1 MRRTPLMMMALLA
14 LALGGAV
21 ARAAD
26 PLALPPAAQAELD
39 KQLAGTWTKIV
50 PELDGALLKAVAA
63 QSGTQHGALTI
74 DSLSVPRH
82 DFSAAPRLAVVQTG
96 ARRRALGEHVEVDL
110 PGPGA
115 GWFIELKGHVQY
127 VLKVKLWFV
136 SITKHL
142 SEDVTIDVSGIHASE
157 GFDLDTRD
165 PTLPVC
171 TRTGNVTLD
180 YKLGVHTSSTLLNV
194 VLFFAKPIIDKL
206 LRDQVDKALQ
216 ALDLKIAPL
225 AGLPNKTPWGA
236 KAPARAP
243 FAQQPDLEKAALAVE
258 ADIQK
263 WHVPYGQLLSVFF
276 DDTTYGK
283 GNVTGYSH
291 IQDSAIWTGHY
302 LAAESFRWAVTKD
315 PAAQDNAARLIS
327 GIEDLLDAEKPGGG
341 HLVRAV
347 FPLTAPNAKA
357 MAGYPDFFATT
368 LHGQPYIANAHI
380 SRDQYLGVMLGL
392 GCAHDFLD
400 DAASKQKAADLVARV
415 VDYLVANDWVAMNHD
430 NVTPVAPFV
439 QSTDKMVMF
448 TALAAHVN
456 PRFQRVRD
464 EIAPLVSLEWLSE
477 WMGLLDPLDGY
488 FGWNLG
494 NGTRY
499 HAMRLE
505 TDPAR
510 FMALERA
517 HAIERRGIGHHENAW
532 FQCVDAAVDP
542 ALAPQL
548 APEMLDEL
556 RRWVARSRRMFST
569 KLSTDPSVPHAV
581 YTAPFAVQRGAGGSA
596 SLVAVARLE
605 ATHPIA
611 VERRCGSEFLWQEE
625 PFQLDLAADPHE
637 QQPGEDLVLPY
648 WMGRF
653 YNLVR

>member
-1 MRRTPLMMMALLA
+1 MMISLLA
-14 LALGGAV
+14 FGLGAT

-26 PLALPPAAQAELD
+26 PLALPPATQAELD

-50 PELDGALLKAVAA
+50 PELDAALLKAVAA

-74 DSLSVPRH
+74 SSLSVPNH
-82 DFSAAPRLAVVQTG
+82 DFSAAPRLSMVPSAARG
-96 ARRRALGEHVEVDL
+96 AHGAHGEHVEVDL
-110 PGPGA
+110 PGPGR
-115 GWFIELKGHVQY
+115 GWFVELKGHVEY
-127 VLKVKLWFV
+127 VLQVKVWFV
-136 SITKHL
+136 KITKHF
-142 SEDVTIDVSGIHASE
+142 SEDVTIDVRAIHASE
-157 GFDLDTRD
+157 GFDLDTTD

-171 TRTGNVTLD
+171 TKTGNVQLD
-180 YKLGVHTSSTLLNV
+180 YKLNVHTSSALLNV
-194 VLFFAKPIIDKL
+194 VLFFAKPFIDKL

-216 ALDLKIAPL
+216 ALDLRITPL

-236 KAPARAP
+236 NGPARAP
-243 FAQQPDLEKAALAVE
+243 FAQQPDLEKAALALE

-263 WHVPYGQLLSVFF
+263 WHVPYNQLLSAYF
-276 DDTTYGK
+276 DDPTYGK
-283 GNVTGYSH
+283 GNVTEYTH

-302 LAAESFRWAVTKD
+302 LAAECFRWAVTKD
-315 PAAQDNAARLIS
+315 PAAQDNAARLLS
-327 GIEDLLDAEKPGGG
+327 GIEDLLDAETPGGG
-341 HLVRAV
+341 HLVRCTL
-347 FPLTAPNAKA
+347 PLTAPGAKA
-357 MAGYPDFFATT
+357 MLGYPDFFATT
-368 LHGQPYIANAHI
+368 LHGQPYVANEHI

-400 DAASKQKAADLVARV
+400 DPASKQRAGDLAGRI
-415 VDYLVANDWVAMNHD
+415 VDYLVANDWVAMAHD
-430 NVTPVAPFV
+430 NKTPVAPFV

-448 TALAAHVN
+448 TAIAAHAN

-477 WMGLLDPLDGY
+477 WIGLLDPLDGY

-517 HAIERRGIGHHENAW
+517 HEIERRGIGHHENAW
-532 FQCVDAAVDP
+532 FQCVDAAVEP
-542 ALAPQL
+542 ALAPQV
-548 APEMLDEL
+548 APEILDEL

-569 KLSTDPSVPHAV
+569 QLSTDPSIPHAT
-581 YTAPFAVQRGAGGSA
+581 YTAPFGVQKGPGGA

-605 ATHPIA
+605 ATYPIA
-611 VERRCGSEFLWQEE
+611 VERRCGSEYLWQED
-625 PFQLDLAADPHE
+625 PFQLDNPGDPHE
-637 QQPGEDLVLPY
+637 QHPGEDLVLPY